1 MMRLGWL
8 LRMILVVFSWER
20 LLPSVEIENERRL
33 VDEWVVFPGVSVR
46 PSFAR
51 HDKDT
56 RRPQTASRSSEVV
69 KLAPANS
76 FVPEDD
82 QLSMYTTHIQPYP
95 FAARRQQ

>member
-56 RRPQTASRSSEVV
+56 RRPQTASRSRCFCPPEWARAPTPRHLVV
-69 KLAPANS
+69 HVVHAPRDRGAGA
-76 FVPEDD
+76 
-82 QLSMYTTHIQPYP
+82 HGG
-95 FAARRQQ
+95 